1 MPSKKTKTKTVSRAK
16 TSAVPSRA
24 KAAKV
29 PATTELLLEIGTEE
43 LPYQFVAPA
52 LRALQQ
58 GTETLLKDSRLT
70 YGAVR
75 TMGTPRRLVL
85 LVEGLARQQASAVKE
100 AMGPSKGVAFD
111 PSGQPT
117 RAAIGFAAGQGVAV
131 EALQLRQ
138 TPKGE
143 YLFAVKQEKGQ
154 AVAAVLTQALPQL
167 LAKLSFPKA
176 MQWNQTG
183 VRFAR
188 PVRWLVALCGGKV
201 LPMHFATIKAGN
213 LSQGHRVLGAKV
225 TSPKGFAVKSIAHYL
240 KETERHS
247 VIVDQDRRRAM
258 ILDQL
263 ALLAKS
269 ARGHLHHDEEL
280 LEQAVYM
287 VECPLTILGS
297 FKPHYLALP
306 KEILMTSMKE
316 HQGYFSLVDPK
327 GALLPNF
334 LAVTNMKL
342 ANMQL
347 IREGNERVLAARLAD
362 AKFFF
367 DEDRKTSLADR
378 VAKQLAV
385 TFHQKLGSLHQKT
398 QRVVAMAAHV
408 AGQLGD
414 ERLIQD
420 SRRAA
425 ELSKADLLTGI
436 VGEFPTL
443 QGLMGGEYAKHDG
456 ESEAVSAAV
465 REQYL
470 PRAMEGELPESL
482 AGKVLSLA
490 DRLDS
495 IAGFFLVGLVPSGS
509 EDPFALR
516 RHATA
521 IVRIL
526 IEGRLRLNLAQAV
539 RTAQD
544 VLAGQNVTAAPH
556 TGKGGAPDVIG
567 FLFERV
573 RFYGKSAH
581 QLRDDVME
589 AVLKSVD
596 RQSIDL
602 TDLFDKMQSLQQ
614 ITVRAEFDPLIV
626 GFKRAHRLTEKEQ
639 WDRTP
644 VESGLFREAA
654 EPALYDTVQTSHA
667 AYAAA
672 MRSGE
677 YGQALD
683 VLVRMKGPIDDFFNA
698 VMVNADDP
706 AVRGNRLSLLKTVDD
721 LFMSFADFSQI
732 MVQGT

>member
-1 MPSKKTKTKTVSRAK
+1 MTKTASRSKVAK
-16 TSAVPSRA
+16 SA
-24 KAAKV
+24 KAPV
-29 PATTELLLEIGTEE
+29 TTELLLEIGTEE

-52 LRALQQ
+52 MRALQQ
-58 GTETLLKDSRLT
+58 STETLLKDLRLT

-85 LVEGLARQQASAVKE
+85 LIEGLARQQASAVKE
-100 AMGPSKGVAFD
+100 AMGPSKAVAFD
-111 PSGQPT
+111 QSGQPT
-117 RAAIGFAAGQGVAV
+117 RAAIGFAAGQGVPV
-131 EALQLRQ
+131 ESLQVRQ

-154 AVAAVLTQALPQL
+154 AVAAVLTQTLPQL

-201 LPMHFATIKAGN
+201 LPIEFATIKAGN

-225 TSPKGFAVKSIAHYL
+225 SSPKGFAVKSIAHYL
-240 KETERHS
+240 KEIERHS

-258 ILDQL
+258 ILEQL
-263 ALLAKS
+263 AALAKS
-269 ARGHLHHDEEL
+269 ARGHLHQDDEL

-287 VECPLTILGS
+287 VECPLTILGA

-316 HQGYFSLVDPK
+316 HQGYFSLVDSK

-398 QRVVAMAAHV
+398 QRVVAMAAHL

-414 ERLIQD
+414 DQLIRD
-420 SRRAA
+420 CRRAA

-443 QGLMGGEYAKHDG
+443 QGMMGGEYAKHDG
-456 ESEAVSAAV
+456 ESATVSAAI

-526 IEGRLRLNLAQAV
+526 IQSRLRLNLAQAV
-539 RTAQD
+539 RAAQEG
-544 VLAGQNVTAAPH
+544 LAQQN
-556 TGKGGAPDVIG
+556 
-567 FLFERV
+567 
-573 RFYGKSAH
+573 
-581 QLRDDVME
+581 
-589 AVLKSVD
+589 
-596 RQSIDL
+596 
-602 TDLFDKMQSLQQ
+602 
-614 ITVRAEFDPLIV
+614 
-626 GFKRAHRLTEKEQ
+626 
-639 WDRTP
+639 
-644 VESGLFREAA
+644 
-654 EPALYDTVQTSHA
+654 
-667 AYAAA
+667 
-672 MRSGE
+672 
-677 YGQALD
+677 
-683 VLVRMKGPIDDFFNA
+683 
-698 VMVNADDP
+698 
-706 AVRGNRLSLLKTVDD
+706 
-721 LFMSFADFSQI
+721 
-732 MVQGT
+732 

>member
-1 MPSKKTKTKTVSRAK
+1 MLSKKTMTKTASRSKVS
-16 TSAVPSRA
+16 
-24 KAAKV
+24 KA

-52 LRALQQ
+52 RRALQQ
-58 GTETLLKDSRLT
+58 AAETLLKDFRLT
-70 YGAVR
+70 YGSIR

-85 LVEGLARQQASAVKE
+85 LIEGLSKEQASAMKE
-100 AMGPSKGVAFD
+100 AMGPSKAVAFD
-111 PSGQPT
+111 QVGQPT
-117 RAAIGFAAGQGVAV
+117 RAAIGFAAGQGIPVDQ
-131 EALQLRQ
+131 LQVRQ

-143 YLFAVKQEKGQ
+143 YLFAVKQEPGQ
-154 AVAAVLTQALPQL
+154 STPTVLTQALPQF

-176 MQWNQTG
+176 MHWNQTG

-201 LPMHFATIKAGN
+201 LPIEFATVRAGDVTH
-213 LSQGHRVLGAKV
+213 GHRVLGAKV
-225 TSPKGFAVKSIAHYL
+225 SNSKGFVVKSIAHYL
-240 KETERHS
+240 LETERHS
-247 VIVDQDRRRAM
+247 VMVDPSRRRDL
-258 ILDQL
+258 ILEQL
-263 ALLAKS
+263 ASLATS
-269 ARGHLHHDEEL
+269 AGGHLHQDDDL
-280 LEQAVYM
+280 LEQAIYM
-287 VECPLTILGS
+287 VENPHTILGS

-316 HQGYFSLVDPK
+316 HQGYFSLIDQK
-327 GALLPNF
+327 GALLPHF

-342 ANMQL
+342 TNMQL

-367 DEDRKTSLADR
+367 DEDRKIPLADR
-378 VAKQLAV
+378 VAKQQAV

-398 QRVVAMAAHV
+398 QRVIAMAAHV
-408 AGQLGD
+408 AEQLGEEQLVRD
-414 ERLIQD
+414 C
-420 SRRAA
+420 RRAA

-443 QGLMGGEYAKHDG
+443 QGIMGGEYAKHDG
-456 ESEAVSAAV
+456 ESPVVSAAI
-465 REQYL
+465 REQYM

-516 RHATA
+516 RHATG

-526 IEGRLRLNLAQAV
+526 VEGTLRLNLAQAV
-539 RTAQD
+539 RHAQE
-544 VLAGQNVTAAPH
+544 VLTGQQIAAASDS
-556 TGKGGAPDVIG
+556 GKGGPPDVIG

-573 RFYGKSAH
+573 RFYGKTTR
-581 QLRDDVME
+581 QFRDDVME

-596 RQSIDL
+596 RQTIDL
-602 TDLFDKMQSLQQ
+602 VDLFDKMKALQQ

-639 WDRTP
+639 WDRKP
-644 VESGLFREAA
+644 VDAALFQEAA
-654 EPALYDTVQTSHA
+654 ESALYQMLQAGQQEYS
-667 AYAAA
+667 AA
-672 MRSGE
+672 MAGGN
-677 YGQALD
+677 YGHALD

-698 VMVNADDP
+698 VMVNTDDP
-706 AVRGNRLSLLKTVDD
+706 AVRGNRLSLLKAVDD

>member
-1 MPSKKTKTKTVSRAK
+1 MPSKKPAIKKSVAPKTLL
-16 TSAVPSRA
+16 
-24 KAAKV
+24 
-29 PATTELLLEIGTEE
+29 TTELLLEVGTEE
-43 LPYQFVAPA
+43 LPYQFVGPA
-52 LRALQQ
+52 LRTLHQAAETML
-58 GTETLLKDSRLT
+58 TELRIG
-70 YGAVR
+70 YGSIR

-85 LVEGLARQQASAVKE
+85 LVEQVASQQASAVKE
-100 AMGPSKGVAFD
+100 AMGPSKAVAFD
-111 PSGQPT
+111 QAGQPT
-117 RAAIGFAAGQGVAV
+117 KAALGFAAGQGVPIDQ
-131 EALQLRQ
+131 LQVRQ

-154 AVAAVLTQALPQL
+154 PVAAVLTQQLPQL

-176 MQWNQTG
+176 MHWNETA

-188 PVRWLVALCGGKV
+188 PVRWLVALCGGKI
-201 LPMHFATIKAGN
+201 LPIQFAAIKAGN
-213 LSQGHRVLGAKV
+213 VSQGHRVLGAKASGV
-225 TSPKGFAVKSIAHYL
+225 KGFTVKSIAQYF
-240 KETERHS
+240 KDTERQG
-247 VIVDQDRRRAM
+247 VIVSQERRRAM

-263 ALLAKS
+263 ASLAKA
-269 ARGHLHHDEEL
+269 ARGHLHQDDDL

-287 VECPLTILGS
+287 VEYPHTILGS
-297 FKPHYLALP
+297 FKPHYLSLP

-316 HQGYFSLVDPK
+316 HQGYFSLVDQK

-342 ANMQL
+342 PNMQL

-362 AKFFF
+362 ARFFF
-367 DEDRKTSLADR
+367 DEDRKTSLGIR
-378 VAKQLAV
+378 LAKQQAV

-398 QRVVAMAAHV
+398 QRVIAMADHL
-408 AGQLGD
+408 GRQLGD
-414 ERLIQD
+414 DRLIQD
-420 SRRAA
+420 CRRAA

-456 ESEAVSAAV
+456 ESAAVSAAI
-465 REQYL
+465 REQYM

-482 AGKVLSLA
+482 AGKVLSIA

-495 IAGFFLVGLVPSGS
+495 IVGFFLVGLVPSGS

-526 IEGRLRLNLAQAV
+526 IESNLRVNMAQAIRHAEEALREQEV
-539 RTAQD
+539 K
-544 VLAGQNVTAAPH
+544 AASQPV
-556 TGKGGAPDVIG
+556 KGGSPDVIG

-573 RFYGKSAH
+573 RFYGKSAR

-589 AVLKSVD
+589 AVLRSAD
-596 RQSIDL
+596 RQVIDL
-602 TDLFDKMQSLQQ
+602 VDLFDRMKALQE
-614 ITVRAEFDPLIV
+614 ITLRAEFDPLIV

-639 WDRTP
+639 WDRQP
-644 VESGLFREAA
+644 VEVGLFREAA
-654 EPALYDTVQTSHA
+654 EAALHEALQKSQGQYS
-667 AYAAA
+667 AA
-672 MRSGE
+672 MAGGN
-677 YGQALD
+677 YGHALD

-698 VMVNADDP
+698 VMVNAEDP
-706 AVRGNRLSLLKTVDD
+706 AVRANRLSLLRGVDD

>member
-1 MPSKKTKTKTVSRAK
+1 MPTKKSKTKTVSRAK
-16 TSAVPSRA
+16 
-24 KAAKV
+24 KAAPVSRPKTPV
-29 PATTELLLEIGTEE
+29 TTELLLEIGTEE

-58 GTETLLKDSRLT
+58 GAEALLKDSRLT

-100 AMGPSKGVAFD
+100 AMGPSKAVAFD
-111 PSGQPT
+111 QSGQPT
-117 RAAIGFAAGQGVAV
+117 RAAIGFAAGQGVPV
-131 EALQLRQ
+131 ETLEVRQ
-138 TPKGE
+138 TPKGD

-154 AVAAVLTQALPQL
+154 AVHAVLTQALPQL

-176 MQWNQTG
+176 MHWNQTG

-188 PVRWLVALCGGKV
+188 PVRWLVALCGGKI
-201 LPMHFATIKAGN
+201 LPIQFATIKAGN
-213 LSQGHRVLGAKV
+213 FSQGHRVLGAKV
-225 TSPKGFAVKSIAHYL
+225 SSSKGFAVKSIAHYL

-269 ARGHLHHDEEL
+269 ARGHLHQDDEL

-316 HQGYFSLVDPK
+316 HQGYFSLVDSN

-342 ANMQL
+342 SNMQL

-408 AGQLGD
+408 AGQIGD
-414 ERLIQD
+414 DRVIQD
-420 SRRAA
+420 CRRAA

-443 QGLMGGEYAKHDG
+443 QGIMGGEYAKHDG
-456 ESEAVSAAV
+456 ESSVVSTAI
-465 REQYL
+465 REQYM

-526 IEGRLRLNLAQAV
+526 IESRLRLNLAQAV
-539 RTAQD
+539 RAAQEGLTA
-544 VLAGQNVTAAPH
+544 QNVTAAPH

-567 FLFERV
+567 FLYERV

-589 AVLKSVD
+589 AVLRSAD
-596 RQSIDL
+596 RESIDL
-602 TDLFDKMQSLQQ
+602 TDLFDKMKALQQ
-614 ITVRAEFDPLIV
+614 ISTRAEFDPLIA

-639 WDRTP
+639 WDRKP
-644 VESGLFREAA
+644 VESDAFRETA
-654 EPALYDTVQTSHA
+654 ESALHQTVRSSHDD
-667 AYAAA
+667 YRSA
-672 MRSGE
+672 MGTGQ

-698 VMVNADDP
+698 VMVNAEDP
-706 AVRGNRLSLLKTVDD
+706 LIRGNRLSLLKEVDD

-732 MVQGT
+732 VVQGT

>member
-1 MPSKKTKTKTVSRAK
+1 MPSKKTMTKTPSRAKKPASRAK
-16 TSAVPSRA
+16 T
-24 KAAKV
+24 

-58 GTETLLKDSRLT
+58 SAETLLKDLRLT
-70 YGAVR
+70 CDSVR

-85 LVEGLARQQASAVKE
+85 LVEGLAKQQASAVKE
-100 AMGPSKGVAFD
+100 AMGPSKAVAFD
-111 PSGQPT
+111 QSGQPT
-117 RAAIGFAAGQGVAV
+117 RAAIGFAAGQGVPV
-131 EALQLRQ
+131 ESLQVRQ

-154 AVAAVLTQALPQL
+154 AVAPVLTQALPQL

-201 LPMHFATIKAGN
+201 LPIHFATIKAGN

-225 TSPKGFAVKSIAHYL
+225 SSPKGFAVKSIAHYV

-263 ALLAKS
+263 ASLAKS
-269 ARGHLHHDEEL
+269 ARGHVHQDDEL

-316 HQGYFSLVDPK
+316 HQGYFSLVDSK

-398 QRVVAMAAHV
+398 QRVVAMAEHLACQV
-408 AGQLGD
+408 GD
-414 ERLIQD
+414 EQLRQEC
-420 SRRAA
+420 RRAA

-443 QGLMGGEYAKHDG
+443 QGIMGGEYATHDG
-456 ESEAVSAAV
+456 ESPVVSAAI
-465 REQYL
+465 REQYM

-526 IEGRLRLNLAQAV
+526 IEGRLRVNLAQAV
-539 RTAQD
+539 HAAQE
-544 VLAGQNVTAAPH
+544 VLAGQNVAAAPQ

-573 RFYGKSAH
+573 RFYGKSTH

-596 RQSIDL
+596 RGSIDMV
-602 TDLFDKMQSLQQ
+602 DLFDKMKALQQ
-614 ITVRAEFDPLIV
+614 ITKRPEFDPLIV

-639 WDRTP
+639 WDRKP
-644 VESGLFREAA
+644 VESGLFQ
-654 EPALYDTVQTSHA
+654 EPAETALHHTVRNSHED
-667 AYAAA
+667 YRAA
-672 MRSGE
+672 MGQGQ

-698 VMVNADDP
+698 VMVNAEDP
-706 AVRGNRLSLLKTVDD
+706 AIRGNRLSLLKEVDD

-732 MVQGT
+732 VVQGT

>member
-1 MPSKKTKTKTVSRAK
+1 MPSKSPAIKKPVRSKI
-16 TSAVPSRA
+16 
-24 KAAKV
+24 
-29 PATTELLLEIGTEE
+29 PATTEVLLEIGTEE
-43 LPYQFVAPA
+43 LPYQFVGPT
-52 LRALQQ
+52 LRTLQQ
-58 GTETLLKDSRLT
+58 AAETLLKDLRLT
-70 YGAVR
+70 YGSVR

-85 LVEGLARQQASAVKE
+85 LVEQVARQQTSAVKE
-100 AMGPSKGVAFD
+100 AMGPSKAVAFD
-111 PSGQPT
+111 QGGQPT
-117 RAAIGFAAGQGVAV
+117 RAAIGFAAGQGIPVDQ
-131 EALQLRQ
+131 LQVRQ

-154 AVAAVLTQALPQL
+154 PATTVLTLALPQL

-176 MQWNQTG
+176 MHWNQTG

-201 LPMHFATIKAGN
+201 LPIQFATIKAGHA
-213 LSQGHRVLGAKV
+213 SQGHRILGAKTV
-225 TSPKGFAVKSIAHYL
+225 GGKGFVVKSIAQYF
-240 KETERHS
+240 KETERHG
-247 VIVDQDRRRAM
+247 VMVDQERRRAM

-263 ALLAKS
+263 ASLAKS
-269 ARGHLHHDEEL
+269 ARGHLHQDDDL

-287 VECPLTILGS
+287 VEYPHTILGS

-316 HQGYFSLVDPK
+316 HQGYFSLVDQK

-342 ANMQL
+342 SNMQL

-367 DEDRKTSLADR
+367 DEDRKTPLADR
-378 VAKQLAV
+378 VAKQQAV

-398 QRVVAMAAHV
+398 QRVVAMAAYM
-408 AGQLGD
+408 AGQVGND
-414 ERLIQD
+414 QLIQD
-420 SRRAA
+420 CRRAA

-443 QGLMGGEYAKHDG
+443 QGIMGGEYAKHDG
-456 ESEAVSAAV
+456 ESPVVSAAI
-465 REQYL
+465 REQYM

-526 IEGRLRLNLAQAV
+526 IEGTLRLNLAEALRQ
-539 RTAQD
+539 AQD
-544 VLAGQNVTAAPH
+544 VLNGQQISAAP
-556 TGKGGAPDVIG
+556 TGKGGPPDVIG

-573 RFYGKSAH
+573 RFYGKSAQ
-581 QLRDDVME
+581 QLRDDVML
-589 AVLKSVD
+589 AVLTAAD
-596 RQSIDL
+596 RQAIDIV
-602 TDLFDKMQSLQQ
+602 DLFDKMKALQQ

-626 GFKRAHRLTEKEQ
+626 GFRRAHRLTEKEQ
-639 WDRTP
+639 WDRKP
-644 VESGLFREAA
+644 VEAGLFQEAA
-654 EPALYDTVQTSHA
+654 ESALHQTVQA
-667 AYAAA
+667 GQQEYAAA
-672 MRSGE
+672 MAGE
-677 YGQALD
+677 NYGQALD

-698 VMVNADDP
+698 VMVNADDL
-706 AVRGNRLSLLKTVDD
+706 AVRGNRLSLLKEVDD

>member
-1 MPSKKTKTKTVSRAK
+1 MPTKKPKTKTASRAKKPASASRAK
-16 TSAVPSRA
+16 TPV
-24 KAAKV
+24 
-29 PATTELLLEIGTEE
+29 TTELLLEIGTEE

-58 GTETLLKDSRLT
+58 GAETLLKDLRLT
-70 YGAVR
+70 SESVR

-85 LVEGLARQQASAVKE
+85 LVEGLAKQQASAVKE
-100 AMGPSKGVAFD
+100 AMGPSKAVAFD
-111 PSGQPT
+111 QSGQPT
-117 RAAIGFAAGQGVAV
+117 RAAIGFAAGQGVPV
-131 EALQLRQ
+131 EALEIRQ

-201 LPMHFATIKAGN
+201 LPIHFATIKAGN

-225 TSPKGFAVKSIAHYL
+225 SSPKGFVVKSIVHYL

-263 ALLAKS
+263 ASLAKS
-269 ARGHLHHDEEL
+269 ARGRLHQDDEL
-280 LEQAVYM
+280 LDQAVYM

-306 KEILMTSMKE
+306 KETLMTSMKE
-316 HQGYFSLVDPK
+316 HQGYFSLVDTK

-398 QRVVAMAAHV
+398 QRVVAMAEFLAAQV
-408 AGQLGD
+408 GD
-414 ERLIQD
+414 EQFRQAC
-420 SRRAA
+420 RRAA

-443 QGLMGGEYAKHDG
+443 QGIMGGEYAAHDG
-456 ESEAVSAAV
+456 ESPVVSAAI
-465 REQYL
+465 REQYM

-495 IAGFFLVGLVPSGS
+495 IAGFFLVGLIPSGS

-521 IVRIL
+521 IVRIV
-526 IEGRLRLNLAQAV
+526 IEGRLRVNLAQAV
-539 RTAQD
+539 QTAQE
-544 VLAGQNVTAAPH
+544 VLAGQNVTAAPQ
-556 TGKGGAPDVIG
+556 TGKGGAPDVIS

-573 RFYGKSAH
+573 RFYGKSTH

-596 RQSIDL
+596 RGSIDMV
-602 TDLFDKMQSLQQ
+602 DLFDKMKALQQ
-614 ITVRAEFDPLIV
+614 ITVRAEFDPLIA

-639 WDRTP
+639 WDRKP
-644 VESGLFREAA
+644 VDSGLFREAA
-654 EPALYDTVQTSHA
+654 ESTLYDTVRTGHA
-667 AYAAA
+667 DYRAA
-672 MRSGE
+672 MGGGQ

-683 VLVRMKGPIDDFFNA
+683 VLVRMKGSIDDFFNA
-698 VMVNADDP
+698 VMVNSEDP
-706 AVRGNRLSLLKTVDD
+706 AIRGNRLSLLKEVDD

-732 MVQGT
+732 VVQGT

>member
-1 MPSKKTKTKTVSRAK
+1 MPSKK
-16 TSAVPSRA
+16 
-24 KAAKV
+24 
-29 PATTELLLEIGTEE
+29 PAIKKPVRVKITAITEVLLEIGTEE
-43 LPYQFVAPA
+43 LPYQFVGPT
-52 LRALQQ
+52 LRTLQQ
-58 GTETLLKDSRLT
+58 AAETLLKDLRLT
-70 YGAVR
+70 YGSVR

-85 LVEGLARQQASAVKE
+85 LIEGLARQQASAVKE
-100 AMGPSKGVAFD
+100 AMGPSKAVAFD
-111 PSGQPT
+111 QAGQPT
-117 RAAIGFAAGQGVAV
+117 RAAIGFAAGQGIPVDQ
-131 EALQLRQ
+131 LQVRQ

-154 AVAAVLTQALPQL
+154 PVTTVLTQALPQL

-176 MQWNQTG
+176 MHWDQTI

-201 LPMHFATIKAGN
+201 LPIQFATIKAGHA
-213 LSQGHRVLGAKV
+213 SQGHRVLGAKAV
-225 TSPKGFAVKSIAHYL
+225 GGKGFVVKSIAQYF
-240 KETERHS
+240 KETERHG
-247 VIVDQDRRRAM
+247 VMVDQERRRAM

-263 ALLAKS
+263 ASLAKS
-269 ARGHLHHDEEL
+269 ARGHLHQDDDL

-287 VECPLTILGS
+287 VEYPHTILGS

-316 HQGYFSLVDPK
+316 HQGYFSLVDQK

-342 ANMQL
+342 SNMQL

-367 DEDRKTSLADR
+367 DEDRKTPLADR
-378 VAKQLAV
+378 VAKQQVV

-398 QRVVAMAAHV
+398 QRVVAMAAYV
-408 AGQLGD
+408 AGQVGD
-414 ERLIQD
+414 DQLIQD
-420 SRRAA
+420 CRRAA

-443 QGLMGGEYAKHDG
+443 QGIMGGEYAKHDG
-456 ESEAVSAAV
+456 ESPAVSTAI
-465 REQYL
+465 REQYM

-526 IEGRLRLNLAQAV
+526 IEGTLRLNLAKALRQAL
-539 RTAQD
+539 D
-544 VLAGQNVTAAPH
+544 VLNGQQISAAPH
-556 TGKGGAPDVIG
+556 TGKGGPPDVIG

-573 RFYGKSAH
+573 RFYGKSAQ
-581 QLRDDVME
+581 QLRDDVML
-589 AVLKSVD
+589 AVLTSAD
-596 RQSIDL
+596 RQAIDIV
-602 TDLFDKMQSLQQ
+602 DLFDKMKALQQ

-639 WDRTP
+639 WDRKP
-644 VESGLFREAA
+644 VEAGLFQEAA
-654 EPALYDTVQTSHA
+654 ESALHQTVEAGQQEYS
-667 AYAAA
+667 AA
-672 MRSGE
+672 MAGGN
-677 YGQALD
+677 YGHALD

-706 AVRGNRLSLLKTVDD
+706 AVRGNRLSLLKGVDD

>member
-16 TSAVPSRA
+16 KSASAPRA
-24 KAAKV
+24 KT

-58 GTETLLKDSRLT
+58 GAETLLKDSRLT
-70 YGAVR
+70 SGAVR

-85 LVEGLARQQASAVKE
+85 LIEGLARQQASAVKE
-100 AMGPSKGVAFD
+100 AMGPSKAVAFD
-111 PSGQPT
+111 QSGQPT
-117 RAAIGFAAGQGVAV
+117 RAAIGFAAGQGVPV
-131 EALQLRQ
+131 EALEVRQ
-138 TPKGE
+138 TPKGD

-176 MQWNQTG
+176 MHWNQTG

-188 PVRWLVALCGGKV
+188 PMRWLVALCGGKV
-201 LPMHFATIKAGN
+201 LPIEFATIKAGH

-225 TSPKGFAVKSIAHYL
+225 TSPKGFPVKSLAHYL

-247 VIVDQDRRRAM
+247 VIVDQERRRAM

-263 ALLAKS
+263 AALAKS
-269 ARGHLHHDEEL
+269 ARGHLHQDDEL

-316 HQGYFSLVDPK
+316 HQGYFSLVDSK

-342 ANMQL
+342 SNMRL

-398 QRVVAMAAHV
+398 QRVVAMAAHL

-414 ERLIQD
+414 DQLIHD
-420 SRRAA
+420 CRRAA

-456 ESEAVSAAV
+456 ESPVVSAAI
-465 REQYL
+465 REQYM

-521 IVRIL
+521 IVRIV
-526 IEGRLRLNLAQAV
+526 IESRLRVNLAQAV
-539 RTAQD
+539 HAAQEG
-544 VLAGQNVTAAPH
+544 LADQNVAAAPP
-556 TGKGGAPDVIG
+556 TGKGGAPDVMG

-581 QLRDDVME
+581 QVRDDVME
-589 AVLKSVD
+589 AVLKSAD

-614 ITVRAEFDPLIV
+614 ITLRAEFDPLIV

-639 WDRTP
+639 WDRKP

-654 EPALYDTVQTSHA
+654 ESALHQTAQTSHE

>member
-1 MPSKKTKTKTVSRAK
+1 MPSKKTMTKTASRAKKPASRAK
-16 TSAVPSRA
+16 T
-24 KAAKV
+24 

-58 GTETLLKDSRLT
+58 SAETLLKDLRLT
-70 YGAVR
+70 CDSVR

-85 LVEGLARQQASAVKE
+85 LVEGLAKQQASAVKE
-100 AMGPSKGVAFD
+100 AMGPSKAVAFD
-111 PSGQPT
+111 QSGQPT
-117 RAAIGFAAGQGVAV
+117 RAAIGFAAGQGVPV
-131 EALQLRQ
+131 ESLQVRQ

-154 AVAAVLTQALPQL
+154 AVATVLTQALPQL

-201 LPMHFATIKAGN
+201 LPIHFATIKAGN

-225 TSPKGFAVKSIAHYL
+225 SSPKGFAVKSIAHYV

-263 ALLAKS
+263 ASLAKS
-269 ARGHLHHDEEL
+269 ARGHVHQDDEL

-316 HQGYFSLVDPK
+316 HQGYFSLVDSK

-398 QRVVAMAAHV
+398 QRVVAMAEHV
-408 AGQLGD
+408 ACQVGD
-414 ERLIQD
+414 EQLRQEC
-420 SRRAA
+420 RRAA

-443 QGLMGGEYAKHDG
+443 QGIMGGEYATHDG
-456 ESEAVSAAV
+456 ESPVVSAAI
-465 REQYL
+465 REQYM

-526 IEGRLRLNLAQAV
+526 IEGRLRVNLAQAV
-539 RTAQD
+539 HAAQE
-544 VLAGQNVTAAPH
+544 VLAGQNVAAAPQ

-573 RFYGKSAH
+573 RFYGKSTH

-596 RQSIDL
+596 RGSIDMV
-602 TDLFDKMQSLQQ
+602 DLFDKMKALQE
-614 ITVRAEFDPLIV
+614 ITKRPEFDPLIV

-639 WDRTP
+639 WDRKP
-644 VESGLFREAA
+644 VESGLFQ
-654 EPALYDTVQTSHA
+654 EPAETALHHTVRNSHED
-667 AYAAA
+667 YRAA
-672 MRSGE
+672 MGQGQ

-698 VMVNADDP
+698 VMVNAEDP
-706 AVRGNRLSLLKTVDD
+706 AIRGNRLSLLKEVDD

-732 MVQGT
+732 VVQGT

>member
-1 MPSKKTKTKTVSRAK
+1 MPTKKTMTKTASRSK
-16 TSAVPSRA
+16 VA
-24 KAAKV
+24 KAPKA

-52 LRALQQ
+52 MRALQQ
-58 GTETLLKDSRLT
+58 SAETLLKDLRLT
-70 YGAVR
+70 YGTVR

-85 LVEGLARQQASAVKE
+85 LIEGLSRQQASAVKE
-100 AMGPSKGVAFD
+100 AMGPSKSVAFD
-111 PSGQPT
+111 QNGQPT
-117 RAAIGFAAGQGVAV
+117 RAAVGFAAGQGIPV
-131 EALQLRQ
+131 EDLQVRQ

-154 AVAAVLTQALPQL
+154 PVAAVLLQALPQL
-167 LAKLSFPKA
+167 LGKLSFPKA
-176 MQWNQTG
+176 MHWNQTG

-201 LPMHFATIKAGN
+201 LPIHFATIKAGN
-213 LSQGHRVLGAKV
+213 LSHGHRVLGAKV
-225 TSPKGFAVKSIAHYL
+225 SSPKGFAVTSIAHYL
-240 KETERHS
+240 KETERHG
-247 VIVDQDRRRAM
+247 VIVDQERRRAM

-263 ALLAKS
+263 ASLAKS
-269 ARGHLHHDEEL
+269 ARGHLHQDDDL

-287 VECPLTILGS
+287 VESPLTILGS
-297 FKPHYLALP
+297 FKPHYLSLP

-316 HQGYFSLVDPK
+316 HQGYFSLVDQK
-327 GALLPNF
+327 GGLLPNF

-342 ANMQL
+342 SNMQL

-367 DEDRKTSLADR
+367 DEDRKTSLIDR
-378 VAKQLAV
+378 VPKQLAV

-414 ERLIQD
+414 DRLVQE

-456 ESEAVSAAV
+456 ESPVVSAAI
-465 REQYL
+465 REQYM

-521 IVRIL
+521 IVRIV
-526 IEGRLRLNLAQAV
+526 IEGQLRLDLAQAV
-539 RTAQD
+539 RAAQD
-544 VLAGQNVTAAPH
+544 VLSGQHVVAAPQS
-556 TGKGGAPDVIG
+556 GKGAPDVIG

-581 QLRDDVME
+581 QLRDDVMD
-589 AVLKSVD
+589 AVLKSAD
-596 RQSIDL
+596 RQAIDL
-602 TDLFDKMQSLQQ
+602 TDLFDRMKALQQ

-639 WDRTP
+639 WDRKP
-644 VESGLFREAA
+644 VESGLFREGA
-654 EPALYDTVQTSHA
+654 ESALHQTVQSSQQE
-667 AYAAA
+667 YAAA
-672 MRSGE
+672 MRDGQ

-706 AVRGNRLSLLKTVDD
+706 AVRGNRLSLLKSVDD

>member
-1 MPSKKTKTKTVSRAK
+1 
-16 TSAVPSRA
+16 
-24 KAAKV
+24 
-29 PATTELLLEIGTEE
+29 
-43 LPYQFVAPA
+43 
-52 LRALQQ
+52 
-58 GTETLLKDSRLT
+58 
-70 YGAVR
+70 
-75 TMGTPRRLVL
+75 
-85 LVEGLARQQASAVKE
+85 
-100 AMGPSKGVAFD
+100 VAFD
-111 PSGQPT
+111 QNGQPT
-117 RAAIGFAAGQGVAV
+117 RAAVGFAAGQGIPV
-131 EALQLRQ
+131 EDLQVRQ

-154 AVAAVLTQALPQL
+154 PVAAVLLQALPQL
-167 LAKLSFPKA
+167 LGKLSFPKA
-176 MQWNQTG
+176 MHWNQTG

-201 LPMHFATIKAGN
+201 LPIEFATIKAGN
-213 LSQGHRVLGAKV
+213 LSHGHRVLGAKV
-225 TSPKGFAVKSIAHYL
+225 SSPKGFAVTSIAHYL
-240 KETERHS
+240 KETERHG
-247 VIVDQDRRRAM
+247 VIVDQERRRAM

-263 ALLAKS
+263 ASLAKS
-269 ARGHLHHDEEL
+269 AHGHLHQDDDL

-287 VECPLTILGS
+287 VESPLTILGS
-297 FKPHYLALP
+297 FKPHYLSLP

-316 HQGYFSLVDPK
+316 HQGYFSLVDQK
-327 GALLPNF
+327 GGLLPNF

-342 ANMQL
+342 SNMQL

-367 DEDRKTSLADR
+367 DEDRKTSLVDR

-414 ERLIQD
+414 DRLVQE

-456 ESEAVSAAV
+456 ESPVVSAAI
-465 REQYL
+465 REQYM

-521 IVRIL
+521 IVRIV
-526 IEGRLRLNLAQAV
+526 IEGQLRLDLAQAV
-539 RTAQD
+539 RAAQD
-544 VLAGQNVTAAPH
+544 VLSGQHVVAAPQS
-556 TGKGGAPDVIG
+556 GKGAPDVIG

-581 QLRDDVME
+581 QLRDDVMD
-589 AVLKSVD
+589 AVLKSAD
-596 RQSIDL
+596 RQAIDL
-602 TDLFDKMQSLQQ
+602 TDLFDRMKALQQ

-639 WDRTP
+639 WDRKP
-644 VESGLFREAA
+644 VESGLFREGA
-654 EPALYDTVQTSHA
+654 ESALHQTVQSSQQE
-667 AYAAA
+667 YAAA
-672 MRSGE
+672 MGGGQ

-706 AVRGNRLSLLKTVDD
+706 AVRGNRLSLLKSVDD

>member
-1 MPSKKTKTKTVSRAK
+1 MPSKTPAIKKPVRSKI
-16 TSAVPSRA
+16 
-24 KAAKV
+24 
-29 PATTELLLEIGTEE
+29 PATTEVLLEIGTEE
-43 LPYQFVAPA
+43 LPYQFVGPT
-52 LRALQQ
+52 LRTLQQ
-58 GTETLLKDSRLT
+58 AAETLLKDLRLT
-70 YGAVR
+70 YGSVR
-75 TMGTPRRLVL
+75 MMGTPRRLVL
-85 LVEGLARQQASAVKE
+85 LVEQVARQQTSAVKE
-100 AMGPSKGVAFD
+100 AMGPSKAVAFD
-111 PSGQPT
+111 QGGQPT
-117 RAAIGFAAGQGVAV
+117 RAAIGFAAGQGIPVDQ
-131 EALQLRQ
+131 LQVRQ

-154 AVAAVLTQALPQL
+154 PATTVLTQALPQL

-176 MQWNQTG
+176 MHWNQTG

-201 LPMHFATIKAGN
+201 LPIQFATIKAGHA
-213 LSQGHRVLGAKV
+213 SQGHRILGAKTV
-225 TSPKGFAVKSIAHYL
+225 GGKGFVVKSIAQYF
-240 KETERHS
+240 KETERHG
-247 VIVDQDRRRAM
+247 VMVDQERRRAM

-263 ALLAKS
+263 ASLAKS
-269 ARGHLHHDEEL
+269 ARGHLHQDDDL

-287 VECPLTILGS
+287 VEYPHTILGS

-316 HQGYFSLVDPK
+316 HQGYFSLVDQK

-342 ANMQL
+342 SKMQL

-367 DEDRKTSLADR
+367 DEDRKTPLADR
-378 VAKQLAV
+378 VAKQQAV

-398 QRVVAMAAHV
+398 QRVVAMAV
-408 AGQLGD
+408 YMAGQVGD
-414 ERLIQD
+414 DQLIQD
-420 SRRAA
+420 CRRAA
-425 ELSKADLLTGI
+425 ELSKADLLTGT

-443 QGLMGGEYAKHDG
+443 QGIMGGEYAKHDG
-456 ESEAVSAAV
+456 ESPVVSAAI
-465 REQYL
+465 REQYM

-526 IEGRLRLNLAQAV
+526 IEGTLRLNLAKALRQ
-539 RTAQD
+539 AQD
-544 VLAGQNVTAAPH
+544 VLNGQQISAAP
-556 TGKGGAPDVIG
+556 TGKGGPPDVIG

-573 RFYGKSAH
+573 RFYGKSAQ
-581 QLRDDVME
+581 QLRDDVML
-589 AVLKSVD
+589 AVLTAAD
-596 RQSIDL
+596 RQAIDIV
-602 TDLFDKMQSLQQ
+602 DLFDKMKALQQ

-626 GFKRAHRLTEKEQ
+626 GFRRAHRLTEKEQ
-639 WDRTP
+639 WDRKP
-644 VESGLFREAA
+644 VEAGLFQEVA
-654 EPALYDTVQTSHA
+654 ESALHQTVQA
-667 AYAAA
+667 GQQEYAAA
-672 MRSGE
+672 MAGE
-677 YGQALD
+677 NYGQALD

-698 VMVNADDP
+698 VMVNADDL
-706 AVRGNRLSLLKTVDD
+706 AVRGNRLSLLKEVDD

>member
-1 MPSKKTKTKTVSRAK
+1 MPSKKTMTKTASRSKVAK
-16 TSAVPSRA
+16 S
-24 KAAKV
+24 AKV
-29 PATTELLLEIGTEE
+29 PVTTELLLEIGTEE

-52 LRALQQ
+52 MRALQQ
-58 GTETLLKDSRLT
+58 SAETLLKDLRLT

-85 LVEGLARQQASAVKE
+85 LIEGLARQQASAVKE
-100 AMGPSKGVAFD
+100 VMGPSKSVAFD
-111 PSGQPT
+111 QNGQPT
-117 RAAIGFAAGQGVAV
+117 RAAVGFAAGQGIPV
-131 EALQLRQ
+131 ENLQVRQ

-167 LAKLSFPKA
+167 LGKLSFPKA
-176 MQWNQTG
+176 MHWNQTG

-201 LPMHFATIKAGN
+201 LPIQFATIKAGN
-213 LSQGHRVLGAKV
+213 LSHGHRVLGAKV
-225 TSPKGFAVKSIAHYL
+225 SSPKGFAVKSIARYL
-240 KETERHS
+240 KETERHG
-247 VIVDQDRRRAM
+247 VIVDQERRRTM

-263 ALLAKS
+263 ASLAKS
-269 ARGHLHHDEEL
+269 ARGHLHQDDDL

-287 VECPLTILGS
+287 VESPLTILGS
-297 FKPHYLALP
+297 FKPHYLSLP

-316 HQGYFSLVDPK
+316 HQGYFSLVDQK

-342 ANMQL
+342 SNMQL

-367 DEDRKTSLADR
+367 DEDRKTSLIDR

-414 ERLIQD
+414 ERLVQD
-420 SRRAA
+420 CRRAA

-456 ESEAVSAAV
+456 ESPVVSAAI
-465 REQYL
+465 REQYM

-521 IVRIL
+521 IVRIV
-526 IEGRLRLNLAQAV
+526 IESKLRLNLAQAV
-539 RTAQD
+539 RAAQD
-544 VLAGQNVTAAPH
+544 VLSGQNVAAAPQS
-556 TGKGGAPDVIG
+556 GKAGAPDVIG

-589 AVLKSVD
+589 AVLKSAD
-596 RQSIDL
+596 RQTIDL
-602 TDLFDKMQSLQQ
+602 TDLFDKMKALQQ

-639 WDRTP
+639 WDRKP

-654 EPALYDTVQTSHA
+654 EPALHQTVQNSHQE
-667 AYAAA
+667 YAAA
-672 MRSGE
+672 MGVGKYGE
-677 YGQALD
+677 ALD

-698 VMVNADDP
+698 VMVNAEDP
-706 AVRGNRLSLLKTVDD
+706 AVRGNRLSLLKSVDD